1 MKLELKNRAS
11 CLIIESLAST
21 HFTCDV
27 CPDSVQTQAIAVL
40 YWDHTIFQGSKI
52 LNEVEENIEIKFCK
66 DCKEIIAQAFRNL
79 E

>member
-11 CLIIESLAST
+11 CLTIESLTST

-27 CPDSVQTQAIAVL
+27 CPDSVSNQAIGVL
-40 YWDHTIFQGSKI
+40 YYDYTEN
-52 LNEVEENIEIKFCK
+52 LDNTMLDPREVNIEIKFCIN
-66 DCKEIIAQAFRNL
+66 CKEIIRAFFNNL